1 MQQKIIFVDMKQKN
15 VVVAIDGY
23 SSCGKSTV
31 AQAAA
36 KELGFVYIDSGAM
49 YRAIALYFL
58 NKSVDLNNE
67 NQISQALEEV
77 CIDLQVENDKT
88 VVLLNDTDVSNRIR
102 EMEVSNYVPYV
113 SAIKEVRKTLVTLQ
127 QKMGSLQNIIMDGRD
142 IGSVVFPNADVKIF
156 MTADPKIRAERRHN
170 ELKLINPDITLE
182 EVFENIAHRDYED
195 TTRKESPLI
204 HSKEAITLDN
214 TNLSEKEQLE
224 FVINE
229 VKNVLFSSTIQ

>member
-77 CIDLQVENDKT
+77 CIDLQVESDKT

-156 MTADPKIRAERRHN
+156 MTTDPKIRAERRHN